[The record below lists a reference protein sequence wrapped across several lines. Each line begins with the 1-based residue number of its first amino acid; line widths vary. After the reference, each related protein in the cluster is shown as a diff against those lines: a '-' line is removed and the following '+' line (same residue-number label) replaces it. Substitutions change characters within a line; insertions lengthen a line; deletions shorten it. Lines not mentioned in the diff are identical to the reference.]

1 MSPRTRRLVLML
13 PVPVLAAALL
23 DLRAATSGETSVIP
37 WTELTPAD
45 SLAAITVRQRTVE
58 GRTIHYPTPTR
69 ELATAL
75 EERSQSGASEIERA
89 AALRHLAE
97 ARRQLGDRPGAEA
110 ALEAW
115 AGASGVAAW
124 DEAARWG
131 ARHGS
136 WPLAFRA
143 AEKALSGKGLPED
156 AARSL
161 ATDRIRWAI
170 QHPEN
175 GDALALQAA
184 RAARFP
190 DDGAYVEEWIRSLEA
205 KGKLKEAEAA
215 LDEAERLP
223 RERRVLVAADLKAA
237 HGQAKEAYR
246 ALESEVVAALASTT
260 PGPPVSNDLARAFA
274 TRARAVALPE
284 LEALRKGLDD
294 RFDRRSLLLL
304 VTFLDGGGNGAR
316 ATELLRQVERRHE
329 ARFDRASWL
338 LVARLWETLD
348 AVPEAFRSTLA
359 AASTATAADKQGDLS
374 ALAFLALKAGAR
386 GLPWGT
392 YNDES
397 YRWAARVDV
406 TPGFATGGLSFL
418 LTGFE
423 RDAALAE
430 LEGRRLPERTFETA
444 RLLVAELEKRNGRHP
459 RLPALAVALMR
470 RHVER
475 GEGEAALNLLP
486 KADAGDAATRAES
499 REVALLA
506 LRQTKAP
513 IEREAGLIRERLRFL
528 APDGTVPPF
537 GGRPGNGGD
546 VGDGARPTLR
556 VATRNLYEDAL
567 KESVGRLDARD
578 RSHRQSASLLL
589 GELDRLPAA
598 EALWLYAAEQLTGW
612 KLDDGLDVRYR
623 AALDRFGDAG
633 WWNRLAR
640 WYARARRSAELRAL
654 ADDVVARFRGSALF
668 ARDPGGNLTVP
679 VEGQPNPYVFLSDY
693 LRLKALERFPSSPQ
707 VLREAE
713 GRLVLLADYNRLL
726 NGARLTPKERGV
738 VDATLLEAR
747 RNAVIFVD
755 AGRRSRFLDDLA
767 RTGRLEAF
775 LLGLEGLEPKSPV
788 ELRLL
793 VDGWVRLSRFEKA
806 VPEAD
811 ALTALYPGDAAC
823 ASDALTLH
831 RSLSGLDPKH
841 AGQAERVVS
850 NAIPAQEEP
859 LPLLVSLGEMWQD
872 LDRSEPA
879 GRAWR
884 RALDLSPRDPAR
896 ILEIA
901 TAFWDYGR
909 MGEALEVI
917 EAARKRLDRPRLH
930 SFEAGVLREEAKDLP
945 GALGEYLDTV
955 GGERTSQGGTEWN
968 GGDWRAQTR
977 LSLLMGR
984 RRPLQELLARV
995 DALKPGVAADEES
1008 LVPFL
1013 TILSGSSGPD
1023 GEETED
1029 DWEAAPDDPVGRER
1043 RAEARRAAAPS
1054 VKKGIAA
1061 LGSDVLAKTKEMLA
1075 KASGPAFL
1083 AALRQHRGAL
1093 LDRRWAPDSAE
1104 DVAFDAALLSREAE
1118 LLPGEEERIA
1128 KGLERAR
1135 FLLGHERAA
1144 EARTAAR
1151 ALRPRIEA
1159 LPDEGTRLRHLVEL
1173 ARFLEEAGEDSRPLW
1188 SEVSAKYPWSLGLL
1202 EDRVSFELRN
1212 ERAVEALTLLEDAS
1226 RRAAPGHRENLTER
1240 LARESLAAGD
1250 LVRTRRALS
1259 ALLSFELPEERRV
1272 TASGLLAR
1280 LSFRDEPG
1288 FDAYAFA
1295 KGQAAKLSEP
1305 ARADLWSAVATAG
1318 REEGKLDAALTCA
1331 IEGLNLRLDRTL
1343 LHEACRIAV
1352 GAGTEAKLLGFFEAQ
1367 RKRSPRDVRW
1377 AVAVREIRMF
1387 GGDLPGAI
1395 AAAKEAC
1402 AVAPE
1407 KENLQRETVD
1417 LILRTLKPAEAADFL
1432 AGWASTRKGD
1442 EGVASWR
1449 GSLYLKAGDDA
1460 KAIAVERESL
1470 DAWKKEVAESRSA
1483 DDVRSEAKERLARIA
1498 RRFLSANR
1506 AAAAWTIAAP
1516 GGDAKRAAEVPLTHG
1531 ERMEIALRS
1540 GNHLKL
1546 LAAFEGNAEFR
1557 QEAAGPIERVARF
1570 DQLDEIQEW
1579 LLGRLFPAGAPPS
1592 ETALERWWD
1601 VAGSAGFSRLGEA
1614 VSGRLLEA
1622 KGDAGAPATDALLK
1636 TLEPVRRIQP
1646 KNAPARYVFSTDR
1659 FQQAIVAYL
1668 VSRDRKAELG
1678 RALAPLV
1685 DELNARVASPAPP
1698 DTTLPFASWF
1708 PVAAFAELAATPERT
1723 AWRDSAAGW
1732 LGSTPA
1738 WTRFLRATGGRWDV
1752 RPLLALLSEAERN
1765 AFLERSAAASA
1776 DPSLAPRIAAQ
1787 TRAAT
1792 ALAALIAGKPDAL
1805 ANPDLVRLRGPR
1817 SVGDVLGKDP
1827 RFTWS
1832 ELPAL
1837 GESGDDAVA
1846 GGGVDAGRLP
1856 GRLWGVRPG
1865 TPWYVLETLARWRE
1879 KDVTAALVPSE
1890 STARGDETA
1899 RTLAAVRTAQGLG
1912 DAALALALDERYA
1925 ADLGK
1930 RERLSRRLRLLV
1942 QTGGVEKADV
1952 LFTAEIRKLQATAG
1966 EEAFQAWAAV
1976 AAELKLAAP
1985 ETRVDPGSPVSPM
1998 VAVLLIERLGPE
2010 SGSKLEPTDVSQL
2023 RSILASRW
2031 AGDPSLS
2038 VERTTYLLEQLWAEG
2053 VSAYPVA
2060 ADRLGPWWPRA
2071 KEFLTGLPESSRR
2084 EGLNA
2089 VRALPDATRLAAIAA
2104 GGDRREATE
2113 VLLLRAEL
2121 ANGKDAEALTRLS
2134 GLLAARDGK
2143 RTLRFTP
2150 PARVVTEEPA
2160 EGEEPAPAAPP
2171 ADTADASSIGG
2182 WLRVFR
2188 ETRRAEVVGKA
2199 EALLEPRVARDLAQ
2213 PFVPLASWLLAL
2225 DLATAPDEPRRVVD
2239 ALERSWARGDWA
2251 FDPDKVQLIRALARK
2266 DPAAAARW
2274 TERLEEPTTPEAV
2287 ESRVAMLVARKLHDD
2302 ARREWTLAAGR
2313 LGLSRADQLR
2323 AFDGWRRV
2331 PGTPGADAPGA
2342 WKLAADFWR
2351 KKGSELPAWG
2361 ATLAAHLRRHPYD
2374 RLSARVVLRSLAPAS
2389 EDVAGPAAAALD
2401 DREDV
2406 PAWRMARSEVARS
2419 PRAARSLFPSS
2430 WIDVGNLVRRRFPR
2444 AEVDGLLADVSR
2456 AYSACGDPAFLRTLG
2471 ALEERSPSTP
2481 QRAALRAEL
2490 EAQFRKTQ
2498 TRPEVVRL
2506 VDGAVRPLLPRDLT
2520 WDLYSRLLTLEDVP

>member
-1 MSPRTRRLVLML
+1 MSPRTRRVVLTL
-13 PVPVLAAALL
+13 PVPVLLAALL
-23 DLRAATSGETSVIP
+23 DLRAATNGETSVIP
-37 WTELTPAD
+37 WTELTPGD
-45 SLAAITVRQRTVE
+45 SLTAITVRQRTVE

-75 EERSQSGASEIERA
+75 EERSRSAATEVEKA

-115 AGASGVAAW
+115 AGASGAAAW
-124 DEAARWG
+124 EEAARWG

-161 ATDRIRWAI
+161 ATDRIGWAV
-170 QHPEN
+170 QHPES

-190 DDGAYVEEWIRSLEA
+190 DDGRYVEGWIRALEA
-205 KGKLKEAEAA
+205 KGMLKEAESA
-215 LDEAERLP
+215 LDKAERLP

-246 ALESEVVAALASTT
+246 ALEGEVVAALSSAT

-274 TRARAVALPE
+274 THAKAVALPE

-294 RFDRRSLLLL
+294 RFDRRALLLL
-304 VTFLDGGGNGAR
+304 VTFLDGSGNGAR

-329 ARFDRASWL
+329 ATFDRASWL

-359 AASTATAADKQGDLS
+359 AASTATAADKQGDLAS
-374 ALAFLALKAGAR
+374 LAFLALKAGAR

-459 RLPALAVALMR
+459 RLPSLAVALMR
-470 RHVER
+470 KHVER
-475 GEGEAALNLLP
+475 GEGEAALGLLP

-537 GGRPGNGGD
+537 GNRPGSG
-546 VGDGARPTLR
+546 GDGADGERPTLR
-556 VATRNLYEDAL
+556 VATRNLYEAAL
-567 KESVGRLDARD
+567 RESIGRLDARD
-578 RSHRQSASLLL
+578 RSHRESASLLL
-589 GELDRLPAA
+589 SELDRLPAA

-668 ARDPGGNLTVP
+668 ARDPGGNLTIP
-679 VEGQPNPYVFLSDY
+679 VEGQPNPYIFLSDY
-693 LRLKALERFPSSPQ
+693 LRLKALERFPASPR
-707 VLREAE
+707 VLKEAE
-713 GRLVLLADYNRLL
+713 GRLVLLADYNRL
-726 NGARLTPKERGV
+726 NKGVRVTPKERGV

-747 RNAVIFVD
+747 RNAVIFAD
-755 AGRRSRFLDDLA
+755 SGHRTRFLDDLA
-767 RTGRLEAF
+767 RAGRLEAF

-811 ALTALYPGDAAC
+811 ALTTLYPGDAAC

-841 AGQAERVVS
+841 AELAERVVS
-850 NAIPAQEEP
+850 AALPAQEEP

-896 ILEIA
+896 VLEIA

-930 SFEAGVLREEAKDLP
+930 AFEAGVLREEARDLP
-945 GALGEYLDTV
+945 GALREYLDTV
-955 GGERTSQGGTEWN
+955 RGEHSGHEGTDWYAL
-968 GGDWRAQTR
+968 DWRAQTR
-977 LSLLMGR
+977 LATLMGR

-995 DALKPGVAADEES
+995 EALRPGVPADEES
-1008 LVPFL
+1008 LLPFL
-1013 TILSGSSGPD
+1013 RLLSGGSGPD
-1023 GEETED
+1023 DGEAD
-1029 DWEAAPDDPVGRER
+1029 DWEAAPDDPVGRQQ
-1043 RAEARRAAAPS
+1043 RAEVRRAAAPS
-1054 VKKGIAA
+1054 EQKGIVV
-1061 LGSDVLAKTKEMLA
+1061 LGSRVFGKTKEMLA
-1075 KASGPAFL
+1075 KASGPSFL
-1083 AALRQHRGAL
+1083 VALRQSRSAL

-1151 ALRPRIEA
+1151 ALRTRIEA
-1159 LPDEGTRLRHLVEL
+1159 LPDEGTRIRHVVEL
-1173 ARFLEEAGEDSRPLW
+1173 ARFLEDAGEDVRPLW
-1188 SEVSAKYPWSLGLL
+1188 SEVSARYPWSLGLL
-1202 EDRVSFELRN
+1202 EDRVAFELRS
-1212 ERAVEALTLLEDAS
+1212 ERAAEALALLEDAS
-1226 RRAAPGHRENLTER
+1226 KRAAPGHRQNLTER
-1240 LARESLAAGD
+1240 LARESLTAGD
-1250 LVRTRRALS
+1250 LVRARRALT

-1352 GAGTEAKLLGFFEAQ
+1352 GGGTEAKLLGFFEAQ

-1449 GSLYLKAGDDA
+1449 SSLYLKAGDDA

-1470 DAWKKEVAESRSA
+1470 DAWKKEVAESRTA
-1483 DDVRSEAKERLARIA
+1483 DDVRSEAKERLARVA

-1516 GGDAKRAAEVPLTHG
+1516 GGDAKRALEVPLSHG

-1546 LAAFEGNAEFR
+1546 LAAFEGNADFR

-1592 ETALERWWD
+1592 EAALERWWD
-1601 VAGSAGFSRLGEA
+1601 VASSSGFSRLGEA
-1614 VSGRLLEA
+1614 VSRRLLET
-1622 KGDAGAPATDALLK
+1622 KGETGAPATDALLK
-1636 TLEPVRRIQP
+1636 TLEPVRRIEP

-1678 RALAPLV
+1678 RVLAPLV

-1698 DTTLPFASWF
+1698 DTALPFAGWF
-1708 PVAAFAELAATPERT
+1708 PVAAFAELAATPERA

-1732 LGSTPA
+1732 LGSTAA
-1738 WTRFLRATGGRWDV
+1738 WTRFRNATGGRWDV
-1752 RPLLALLSEAERN
+1752 RPLLSLLSEAERN
-1765 AFLERSAAASA
+1765 AFLERSAAAAA

-1792 ALAALIAGKPDAL
+1792 ALAALVAGKPDAL
-1805 ANPDLVRLRGPR
+1805 VNPDLIRLRGPR

-1912 DAALALALDERYA
+1912 DATLALALDERYA

-1930 RERLSRRLRLLV
+1930 RERLGRRLRLLV
-1942 QTGGVEKADV
+1942 ETGGVEKADA

-1966 EEAFQAWAAV
+1966 EEAFQAWSAV
-1976 AAELKLAAP
+1976 ATELKLAAP
-1985 ETRVDPGSPVSPM
+1985 QTRVDPGSPLSPM

-2010 SGSKLEPTDVSQL
+2010 SGSRFKPTDVSQL

-2038 VERTTYLLEQLWAEG
+2038 PDRTTYLLEQLWAEG

-2071 KEFLTGLPESSRR
+2071 KEFLVGLPESSRR

-2121 ANGKDAEALTRLS
+2121 ANGKDAEALTRLA

-2150 PARVVTEEPA
+2150 PARVATEEPA

-2199 EALLEPRVARDLAQ
+2199 EALLKPRVARDLAQ

-2225 DLATAPDEPRRVVD
+2225 DLATAPDETRRVVD
-2239 ALERSWARGDWA
+2239 ELERSWARGDWA

-2274 TERLEEPTTPEAV
+2274 TERLEEATTPEAV
-2287 ESRVAMLVARKLHDD
+2287 ESRVAMLVARKLHDE

-2313 LGLSRADQLR
+2313 LGLSKADQLR

-2331 PGTPGADAPGA
+2331 PGAPGVDAPAA
-2342 WKLAADFWR
+2342 WRLAAEFWR
-2351 KKGSELPAWG
+2351 RKGSELPAWG
-2361 ATLAAHLRRHPYD
+2361 TTLAAHLRKHPYD

-2430 WIDVGNLVRRRFPR
+2430 WIDVGNLVRRHFPR

-2456 AYSACGDPAFLRTLG
+2456 AYAACGDASFQRALG
-2471 ALEERSPSTP
+2471 ALEERTPATP
-2481 QRAALRAEL
+2481 QQAALRAEL

-2506 VDGAVRPLLPRDLT
+2506 VDGAIRPLLPRDLT